1 MLIDIAWFMLRAES
15 KDKGGY
21 SHITILHGAWFKK
34 TTQYS
39 EFHKEI
45 YQWLA

>member
-1 MLIDIAWFMLRAES
+1 MLTDIAWFMLRAES

-21 SHITILHGAWFKK
+21 CHTIILQGAWFKK
-34 TTQYS
+34 TTQYGG
-39 EFHKEI
+39 FHDEM